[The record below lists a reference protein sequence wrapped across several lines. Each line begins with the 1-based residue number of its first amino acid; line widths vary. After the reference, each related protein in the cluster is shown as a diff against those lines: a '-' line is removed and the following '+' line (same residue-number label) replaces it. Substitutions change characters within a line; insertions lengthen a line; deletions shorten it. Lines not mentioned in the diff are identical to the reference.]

1 MVPKLPHGTEEWN
14 LGRKGDL
21 QCAQGG
27 VPYEVQHLQARMAFL
42 LQYLSPASATSWKS
56 CFLSSR
62 LMPHGMHSPESPAC
76 LGLGWSLHMAAF
88 LHPQLEPC
96 RGKNISIPNE
106 LLMNSLD
113 FKHSDPWSSTWT
125 SEPPLAG
132 SSEPLQKSQH
142 CSQSSLGC
150 AFGLHFS
157 ASTKMERPRRRC
169 HL

>member
-1 MVPKLPHGTEEWN
+1 MGLKNERET
-14 LGRKGDL
+14 
-21 QCAQGG
+21 C
-27 VPYEVQHLQARMAFL
+27 
-42 LQYLSPASATSWKS
+42 SAHRDEPLTRCSTCKPGWF
-56 CFLSSR
+56 FLSSIC
-62 LMPHGMHSPESPAC
+62 LQPLLLLGNHVFTHPGWCPTECTVLSPPAC

-96 RGKNISIPNE
+96 RGQNISIPNE

-132 SSEPLQKSQH
+132 NSEPLQKNQH

-157 ASTKMERPRRRC
+157 ASTKMERPRRHC